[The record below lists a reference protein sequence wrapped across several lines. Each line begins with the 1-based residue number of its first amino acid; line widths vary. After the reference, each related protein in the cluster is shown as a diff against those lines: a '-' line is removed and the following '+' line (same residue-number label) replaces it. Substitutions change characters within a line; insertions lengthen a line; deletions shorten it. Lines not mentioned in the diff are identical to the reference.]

1 MNAKLLKWLRIVL
14 AIVGITFLLFSMYV
28 RYTDIQFL
36 SAFNQWLFNNF
47 GVINFASVY
56 LSIALVFGIL
66 RSLVEQIEVYLQN
79 KVNQ

>member
-47 GVINFASVY
+47 GVINFASAY